1 MLAKGASMPHLP
13 NKERLLK
20 ELKVRKIHL
29 YPRLFALLPPQ
40 TAAQFASRWEPVERL
55 AATLSLLPLSAM
67 IFLLNSP
74 TGALVVSPDNLLYV
88 RGPQLLHKTQL
99 ENVAFVPAAA
109 LLEGPVEPL
118 RVVAQLYNHLLGSA
132 GATDGPCLSDGV
144 GITPA
149 WTEVGVQIPRLFALG
164 HNPDPICRA
173 SPADYFAQ
181 SVALYAARQRELN
194 VADPNMHKLLT
205 RSFFSEN
212 FWRHKNANT

>member
-1 MLAKGASMPHLP
+1 MPQLP

-20 ELKVRKIHL
+20 ELKVRKIHV
-29 YPRLFALLPPQ
+29 YPRLLALLPPQ
-40 TAAQFASRWEPVERL
+40 TAARFASPWEPVERL
-55 AATLSLLPLSAM
+55 AAVLERLPLGALD
-67 IFLLNSP
+67 FLLASP
-74 TGALVVSPDNLLYV
+74 TGALVVSPGGPQYV
-88 RGPQLLHKTQL
+88 RETQLLHRTQL

-109 LLEGPVEPL
+109 LLEGPTQPL
-118 RVVAQLYNHLLGSA
+118 RVVAHLYDHLLGSA
-132 GATDGPCLSDGV
+132 GAADGPCLSDGV

-181 SVALYAARQRELN
+181 SVALYAALPRDLN
-194 VADPNMHKLLT
+194 VADPNMYKLLA

-212 FWRHKNANT
+212 FWRHKNADT